1 LDESLAAKFISK
13 LIKACMRIFIS
24 LCILLVITGC
34 GGVGQIR
41 MMPRDGGGL
50 FTGKVV
56 GDGASTATMEI
67 SIDGENFTGLFVQST
82 SNEQFGLVQQFGRGG
97 SSVAIG
103 ASVGGTRILKGLFSS
118 SNGRGLRCETTAT
131 GNGGAGICVDDKSR
145 VFDFTIHR
153 TGY

>member
-1 LDESLAAKFISK
+1 MR
-13 LIKACMRIFIS
+13 KAIMVWVLFF
-24 LCILLVITGC
+24 ITGC

-41 MMPRDGGGL
+41 MMPRDGGGV

-56 GDGASTATMEI
+56 GDGISTATMEVA
-67 SIDGENFTGLFVQST
+67 IDGEEFTGLFVQAT
-82 SNEQFGLVQQFGRGG
+82 SD
-97 SSVAIG
+97 
-103 ASVGGTRILKGLFSS
+103 GGTRILKGVFSS
-118 SNGRGLRCETTAT
+118 PSGRGPRCETTAT